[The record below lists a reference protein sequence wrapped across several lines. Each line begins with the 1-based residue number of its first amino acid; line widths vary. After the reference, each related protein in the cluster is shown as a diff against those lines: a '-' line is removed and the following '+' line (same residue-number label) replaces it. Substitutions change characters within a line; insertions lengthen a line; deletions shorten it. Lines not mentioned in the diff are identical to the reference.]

1 MDLPIDK
8 WWCSIFFVFFVCLP
22 EGTTY
27 NWYTSGQSPV
37 VFTRNVGGSCKISS
51 FVQFSSSFIHHI
63 MIIFTSNIFFALSV
77 TTRWHVFLKCN
88 HLFSDLSLWCLFT
101 LNLINIY
108 PRPVLTHQL
117 LLLGRPKLVLTKTS
131 AKWLD
136 DHSPTWRAMEFVNK
150 SPVTVWKCGNG
161 ISSIYSMSA
170 TGDFSS

>member
-1 MDLPIDK
+1 
-8 WWCSIFFVFFVCLP
+8 
-22 EGTTY
+22 
-27 NWYTSGQSPV
+27 
-37 VFTRNVGGSCKISS
+37 
-51 FVQFSSSFIHHI
+51 

-170 TGDFSS
+170 TGDFSSWKPPFLVDSLCFPTCSYDFPIFWKGFGGFCKWRYPNSWMIWGTPILQCEAPKIAFSWCE